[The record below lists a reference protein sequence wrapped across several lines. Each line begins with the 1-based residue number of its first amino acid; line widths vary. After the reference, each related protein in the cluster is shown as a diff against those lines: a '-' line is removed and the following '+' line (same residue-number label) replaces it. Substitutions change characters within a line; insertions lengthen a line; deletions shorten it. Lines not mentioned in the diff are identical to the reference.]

1 MGLYPV
7 IEPYDNGMLDVGDGN
22 HVYWET
28 SGNPHGKPA
37 LVLHGGPGSR
47 TSPNLRR
54 YFDPAAY
61 RIVLLDQ
68 RGAGRSLPRASAH
81 DTDMSV
87 NTTAHLL
94 ADLER
99 LRAHLGIERWL
110 VWGVSWGSVLG
121 LRYAQTH
128 PGVVSELVLTGVATG
143 SRAEVDLL
151 TRGLGKIFPDA
162 HERFLAELPPKDR
175 DGNLA
180 AAYNRLLESPEA
192 AVRDRAARAWTDW
205 ETATIPA
212 PPGSVARFQDPEF
225 RRGFARTVTHYWGN
239 DHFLGEGEGE
249 DEGVVLRDA
258 HLLKG
263 IPGTLVQG
271 SLDFGNLL
279 GIVWRLHH
287 AWPDSELVVVD
298 EAGHDAGAVG
308 DEALRAATDK
318 YARAGAQSTGPS
330 PWLTE
335 SSVPAR
341 PPSP

>member
-1 MGLYPV
+1 MGRYPE
-7 IEPYDNGMLDVGDGN
+7 IEPYDHGMLDVGDGN
-22 HVYWET
+22 LVHWET

-47 TSPNLRR
+47 TTPNLRR

-61 RIVLLDQ
+61 RIVMLDQ
-68 RGAGRSLPRASAH
+68 RGAGRSLPPASDPA
-81 DTDMSV
+81 TDMSV
-87 NTTAHLL
+87 NTTAHLM

-128 PGVVSELVLTGVATG
+128 PGVVTELVLTGVATG
-143 SRAEVDLL
+143 SNAEVALL
-151 TRGLGKIFPDA
+151 TRGLGKIFPEA
-162 HERFLAELPPKDR
+162 FERFLAGLPADDW

-180 AAYNRLLESPEA
+180 AAYNRLLESPDPE
-192 AVRDRAARAWTDW
+192 VRERAARAWTDW
-205 ETATIPA
+205 ETAIIPA

-225 RRGFARTVTHYWGN
+225 RLGFARTVTHYWGN
-239 DHFLGEGEGE
+239 DHFLGEGEVEVEGGGE
-249 DEGVVLRDA
+249 GRGNDNDEGVVLRDA

-287 AWPDSELVVVD
+287 AWPDSELVIVD
-298 EAGHDAGAVG
+298 EAGHDAGEAG
-308 DEALRAATDK
+308 DDALVAATDR
-318 YARAGAQSTGPS
+318 YARRHG
-330 PWLTE
+330 
-335 SSVPAR
+335 
-341 PPSP
+341 

>member
-1 MGLYPV
+1 MGLYPKT
-7 IEPYDNGMLDVGDGN
+7 EPYDHGMLDVGNGN
-22 HVYWET
+22 HVHWET
-28 SGNPHGKPA
+28 SGNPRGKPA
-37 LVLHGGPGSR
+37 LVLHGGPGSG

-68 RGAGRSLPRASAH
+68 RGAGRSVPPSSDPA
-81 DTDMSV
+81 TDMSV
-87 NTTAHLL
+87 NTTTHVM

-99 LRAHLGIERWL
+99 LRAHLGIGRWL

-143 SRAEVDLL
+143 SNPEVELL
-151 TRGLGKIFPDA
+151 TRGLGKVFPEA
-162 HERFLAELPPKDR
+162 HERFLAELPAGER

-180 AAYNRLLESPEA
+180 AACNRLLESPDPE
-192 AVRDRAARAWTDW
+192 VRERAARAWTDW
-205 ETATIPA
+205 ETAIVPA
-212 PPGSVARFQDPEF
+212 PPGSVARFQDPVF

-239 DHFLGEGEGE
+239 GHFLGDGN

-271 SLDFGNLL
+271 SLDLGNLL
-279 GIVWRLHH
+279 GTVWRLHH

-298 EAGHDAGAVG
+298 EAGHDAGATG
-308 DEALRAATDK
+308 DDVLVAATDR
-318 YARAGAQSTGPS
+318 YARDGT
-330 PWLTE
+330 
-335 SSVPAR
+335 
-341 PPSP
+341 